1 MQFIAVISV
10 QFINCTDEIAD
21 KVYLF
26 SSDPKKF
33 PAQTGR
39 LSRSAPAARF
49 AHRAIH
55 PMRKARVQVRGRPRT
70 RTQILPLRQL
80 SRSQTPARL
89 YPPAVPQACPQIPG
103 QLPET
108 QGFTGADLRHQSRT
122 SAKKGGTV
130 TGARIS
136 RPCRNRCGRRRDD
149 SRQHASESPGREPN
163 SAYRSKGGYR

>member
-1 MQFIAVISV
+1 MQFGIIISG
-10 QFINCTDEIAD
+10 QLINCSDEVAHA
-21 KVYLF
+21 VHLF
-26 SSDPKKF
+26 SSNPKKF
-33 PAQTGR
+33 PAQTGL
-39 LSRSAPAARF
+39 LSRSAPAPRF
-49 AHRAIH
+49 AHRALH

-89 YPPAVPQACPQIPG
+89 YPSAVPQGCPQIPG

-108 QGFTGADLRHQSRT
+108 QGFTGTNLRYQPRT

-136 RPCRNRCGRRRDD
+136 RPYRNRCGRCRDD

-163 SAYRSKGGYR
+163 SAYRSMGGYR